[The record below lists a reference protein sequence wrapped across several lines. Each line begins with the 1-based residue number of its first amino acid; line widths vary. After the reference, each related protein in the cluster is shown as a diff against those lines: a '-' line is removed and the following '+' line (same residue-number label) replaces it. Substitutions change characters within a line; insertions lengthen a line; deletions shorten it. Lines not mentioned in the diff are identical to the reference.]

1 MKPMTKDSTQKTKQN
16 KPPSRSS
23 STFSGAHD
31 YFSNNVLPQDI
42 HARIRHITSPTSYI
56 NNQEQT
62 FLLIRAGKGTI
73 CVNGLQY
80 EIRPNTLIYL
90 GPFHRYRLLPSG
102 TETLQIAEARI
113 HSSTYVYMIAN
124 PYLKYEH
131 MTVPSEPPIAYLK
144 GLSAQI
150 ANDSMDSLLYEV
162 ENDSKDSIHFCFCY
176 IMDFFGLITDHVPK
190 SYLYPTEKK

>member
-1 MKPMTKDSTQKTKQN
+1 MSKDSMQKHKN
-16 KPPSRSS
+16 SKSPSRGS

-42 HARIRHITSPTSYI
+42 HARVRHITSPTSYI

-62 FLLIRAGKGTI
+62 FLLIRSGKGTI

-80 EIRPNTLIYL
+80 DIKPDTLIYL
-90 GPFHRYRLLPSG
+90 GPFHRYRIIPSG
-102 TETLQIAEARI
+102 AEGLELAEARI

-150 ANDSMDSLLYEV
+150 ANDSMDALLYEV
-162 ENDSKDSIHFCFCY
+162 ENHTKDSIHFCFCY
-176 IMDFFGLITDHVPK
+176 IMDFFGLITDCVPK
-190 SYLYPTEKK
+190 SYLFPSKKE